1 MLRHFFVVVILKTML
16 NFFENLWMLV
26 KFVVKMPLIFVKKIN
41 QKLFKEFM
49 VSDILGNHES
59 VYVLRNKN
67 KNKQK

>member
-1 MLRHFFVVVILKTML
+1 
-16 NFFENLWMLV
+16 MLV
-26 KFVVKMPLIFVKKIN
+26 KFVVKMPLIFVKKIY